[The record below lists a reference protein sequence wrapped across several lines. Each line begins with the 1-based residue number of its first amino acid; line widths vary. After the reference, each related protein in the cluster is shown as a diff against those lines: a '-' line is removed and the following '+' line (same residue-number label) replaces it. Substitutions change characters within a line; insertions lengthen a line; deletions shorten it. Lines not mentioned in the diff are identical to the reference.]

1 MFVNADKIHTPL
13 FLVETTYT
21 SYTNALICCDTVY
34 SGVSISYI
42 VLKIQ
47 HQRGFSPVVNSYILL
62 HKLVFLKDDHLF
74 KKDDRLLKK
83 HGGV

>member
-1 MFVNADKIHTPL
+1 MPTRFILL
-13 FLVETTYT
+13 FLVETIYT
-21 SYTNALICCDTVY
+21 SYIKALNCCDTVY
-34 SGVSISYI
+34 NGVSNSYI
-42 VLKIQ
+42 ALKIL
-47 HQRGFSPVVNSYILL
+47 HQRGFSSIVNIYILL

>member
-1 MFVNADKIHTPL
+1 MAKGDILL
-13 FLVETTYT
+13 FFVETTYIL
-21 SYTNALICCDTVY
+21 YIKALNYCDTIY
-34 SGVSISYI
+34 CGVSNSCIS
-42 VLKIQ
+42 LKIL
-47 HQRGFSPVVNSYILL
+47 HQRGFSSVVNIYILL